1 MKQYLD
7 FTDKVVLVTGARSGI
22 GQATAIAYAGQGANV
37 VVSGRRPCDETLAII
52 AEEGGKGEFI
62 KCDVSEEE
70 EVKNLI
76 DAIIEKYGKL
86 DVAINNAGCSSIKV
100 PTAEQNME
108 NYDRVNNTDARGLF
122 MCMMYE
128 LRAMLPAGKGAIV
141 NIASVAGL
149 IADPN
154 MSPYVGAKHAVV
166 GMTKAAGIEYA
177 DKGIRVNGICPGFV
191 ETEMT
196 QLWSGDPEVRARVA
210 GFNMQKRAADP
221 SEIATVALFLGS
233 DMASFMNGA
242 MLPVEAG
249 QTAH

>member
-7 FTDKVVLVTGARSGI
+7 FTGKIVLVTGARSGI
-22 GQATAIAYAGQGANV
+22 GQATAVAFAGQGANV
-37 VVSGRRPCDETLAII
+37 IVSGRRPCDETLAQI
-52 AEEGGKGEFI
+52 AAEGGKGEFV
-62 KCDVSEEE
+62 KCDVSKEED
-70 EVKNLI
+70 VKTLI
-76 DAIIEKYGKL
+76 DTIIEKYGRI
-86 DVAINNAGCSSIKV
+86 DVAVNNAGCSSKKV
-100 PTAEQNME
+100 PTAEQDME

-128 LRAMLPAGKGAIV
+128 LRAMLPVGKGAIV

-154 MSPYVGAKHAVV
+154 ISPYVGAKHAVV

-177 DKGIRVNGICPGFV
+177 EKGIRINGICPGFV

-196 QLWSGDPEVRARVA
+196 QQWSGNPEVRARVA
-210 GFNMQKRAADP
+210 GYNMQKRAADP

>member
-22 GQATAIAYAGQGANV
+22 GQATAVAFAGQGAKV
-37 VVSGRRPCDETLAII
+37 VVSGRRPCDETI
-52 AEEGGKGEFI
+52 ALIKAEGGEATFVQ
-62 KCDVSEEE
+62 CDVSQEE

-76 DAIIEKYGKL
+76 DQAIALYGKL
-86 DVAINNAGCSSIKV
+86 DVAVNNAGCSSVKL
-100 PTAEQNME
+100 PMAEQNMQ
-108 NYDRVNNTDARGLF
+108 NYDRVYATDARGLF

-128 LRAMLPAGKGAIV
+128 IRAMLPAGKGAIV
-141 NIASVAGL
+141 NVASVAGL

-177 DKGIRVNGICPGFV
+177 QKGIRVNCICPGFV

-196 QLWSGDPEVRARVA
+196 QQWSGDPEKRAMVA

-242 MLPVEAG
+242 ALPVEAG

>member
-7 FTDKVVLVTGARSGI
+7 FTDQVVLVTGARSGI
-22 GQATAIAYAGQGANV
+22 GQATAVAFAGQGAKV
-37 VVSGRRPCDETLAII
+37 IVSGRRPCDETLEQIKEVGGEGECII
-52 AEEGGKGEFI
+52 
-62 KCDVSEEE
+62 CDVSNED
-70 EVKNLI
+70 EVKALI
-76 DAIIEKYGKL
+76 DAIIAKYGKL
-86 DVAINNAGCSSIKV
+86 DVAVNSAGVNSVKKPIE
-100 PTAEQNME
+100 EQDME

-128 LRAMLPAGKGAIV
+128 ARAMLPAGKGAIV

-149 IADPN
+149 IADPL

-166 GMTKAAGIEYA
+166 GMTKAAGIELA
-177 DKGIRVNGICPGFV
+177 QKGIRVNGICPGFV
-191 ETEMT
+191 DTEMT
-196 QLWSGDPEVRARVA
+196 QAWSKDPEAKARVA
-210 GFNMQKRAADP
+210 GYNMQKRPAVA

-242 MLPVEAG
+242 VLPVEAG

>member
-22 GQATAIAYAGQGANV
+22 GQATAIAYAGQGASV
-37 VVSGRRPCDETLAII
+37 IVSGRRPCDETLAKI

-62 KCDVSEEE
+62 RCDVSVEED
-70 EVKNLI
+70 VKNLV
-76 DAIIEKYGKL
+76 DAIIAKYGKL
-86 DVAINNAGCSSIKV
+86 DVAVNNAGCSSIKV

-177 DKGIRVNGICPGFV
+177 EKGIRVNGICPGFV

-196 QLWSGDPEVRARVA
+196 QQWSGNPEVKARVA
-210 GFNMQKRAADP
+210 GYNMQKRAADP